1 MRYKMGCVTCNQ
13 NKQDNGDSI
22 VISAQTKQELE
33 KRLYPDLKRR
43 VFGEFE
49 AAFVARLDQ
58 HAVALDAGS
67 GPGSWILQAQRHRL
81 HLLVGEDVY
90 LPDTS
95 NLDAF
100 VLATSERLPFAD
112 GAFDVV
118 VAYLMLEHLPTPLLA
133 FREFARV
140 LKPGGYFCFKTP
152 AVRTP
157 LFLLAHLMPTSWH
170 RRLKSR
176 IGVAEHDVFPTFYRA
191 NTVRILDRDLAQAG
205 LVRDWL
211 RTVDQTYAYLS
222 HSRGTYALG
231 LLYSRSTELPAL
243 AWLRN
248 QIIGIYRRPPRSYD
262 GR

>member
-1 MRYKMGCVTCNQ
+1 LAPLQ
-13 NKQDNGDSI
+13 NRSKQDNGDSI
-22 VISAQTKQELE
+22 VISAQDKRKLE
-33 KRLYPDLKRR
+33 QRFYPDLERR

-49 AAFVARLDQ
+49 AAFVARLGSR
-58 HAVALDAGS
+58 AVALDAGS
-67 GPGSWILQAQRHRL
+67 GPGSWVLQDQRERL
-81 HLLVGEDVY
+81 HLLVGADVY

-100 VLATSERLPFAD
+100 VLAANERLPFAD
-112 GAFDVV
+112 SSFDIV
-118 VAYLMLEHLPTPLLA
+118 VAYLVLEHLPNPPEA

-157 LFLLAHLMPTSWH
+157 LFALAQAMPTRWH
-170 RRLKSR
+170 KRLKAR
-176 IGVAEHDVFPTFYRA
+176 IGVAEHDIFPTYYRA
-191 NTVRILDRDLAQAG
+191 NTVRILEEGLARAG
-205 LVRDWL
+205 MVRDWV

-222 HSRGTYALG
+222 HNPYTYALG

-248 QIIGIYRRPPRSYD
+248 QIIGLYRRPEELP
-262 GR
+262 